1 MGPICRANILFEAK
15 STEEILSR
23 FIVHTVQIDIL
34 NFPINITSRIA
45 CNYAL
50 ILIVRIDTHLR
61 FTSLVLFPSDRFI
74 DNHKS
79 GLHQVIIISRW
90 KIALRIVH

>member
-1 MGPICRANILFEAK
+1 MGPIWRANILFEVK

-23 FIVHTVQIDIL
+23 FIVHTFHIDTL
-34 NFPINITSRIA
+34 NFPINITSRNA

-50 ILIVRIDTHLR
+50 ILIVGIYTHPR
-61 FTSLVLFPSDRFI
+61 FTSLVLFPSRRFI

-79 GLHQVIIISRW
+79 GLHQVIIISR
-90 KIALRIVH
+90 